1 MYTFAPLA
9 DIPVDHG
16 GFIFICC
23 ILLIALAVAMLNGN
37 GGILGTLFVCVLIAN
52 ISYGVSFHWSDQ
64 STKKFANTQVQG
76 EFAGYQP
83 EVRLEKSGKS
93 SYHDNHYMYVV
104 YTVNGNAVIMQ
115 GSTGIEYPKH
125 AILYKN

>member
-9 DIPVDHG
+9 DIPVNHG
-16 GFIFICC
+16 GFRVICVAVAVAITFALVNGTGAFLETFFVC
-23 ILLIALAVAMLNGN
+23 AVVALAAYV
-37 GGILGTLFVCVLIAN
+37 
-52 ISYGVSFHWSDQ
+52 VSFHWSDQ

-93 SYHDNHYMYVV
+93 SYDNHYMYVI
-104 YTVNGNAVIMQ
+104 YTVNGNAVILQ
-115 GSTGIEYPKH
+115 GSIGIEYPKH